1 MKRSHEP
8 AEPVEDRLDSVI
20 RDLYPRTSL
29 AVLAYEATERIR
41 ELKRLARLTTKERD
55 VLLDAAN
62 AYEVEPAN
70 FEEDRDDKRL
80 EALRSAI
87 RKLQVAS

>member
-41 ELKRLARLTTKERD
+41 ELKREIDRLQR
-55 VLLDAAN
+55 
-62 AYEVEPAN
+62 
-70 FEEDRDDKRL
+70 
-80 EALRSAI
+80 EAT
-87 RKLQVAS
+87 